1 MSKYEPLRSYLR
13 NRSEEAVPMSFAEIE
28 AVLGFALPKSQNYAA
43 WWSNNPTNNVMT
55 NEWLAA
61 GYRTEQVDIEGR
73 KLVFRR
79 APQDGPPAAGRVN
92 RPGPEDRGAV
102 PGNGR
107 HPIIGFMKGMVT
119 LAPGVDLTAPAD
131 PDWGDVAWGGPDLPG
146 KGS

>member
-1 MSKYEPLRSYLR
+1 MSKYEPLRAYLR
-13 NRSEEAVPMSFAEIE
+13 EHGTETVPMSFAEIE
-28 AVLGFALPKSQNYAA
+28 AVLGFPLPKSQMYAA

-79 APQDGPPAAGRVN
+79 AEEPAPIAVRAA
-92 RPGPEDRGAV
+92 RPDPEEGGDPSA
-102 PGNGR
+102 NAR

-119 LAPGVDLTAPAD
+119 LAPDVDITAPAD
-131 PDWGDVAWGGPDLPG
+131 PEWGDLAWGDGATAE
-146 KGS
+146 KHR